1 MKTITCDT
9 CGKTIK
15 HNRNRGWSEFTTITH
30 QIHQVTME
38 LICIQQQPLDIC
50 ERCSTL
56 MTRWV
61 KKRLKE
67 LPDD

>member
-15 HNRNRGWSEFTTITH
+15 HGRNQGWSEFRAVFN
-30 QIHQVTME
+30 QIQSVTME
-38 LICIQQQPLDIC
+38 VVCIEGKDLDIC
-50 ERCSTL
+50 GRCSTL

-67 LPDD
+67 LPDE